1 MIASGP
7 SWTSAQQ
14 NRSVS
19 SLTAPES
26 DIAKAFRL
34 IWHRSASML
43 CKHRSAGSM
52 NPLVYGGR
60 VSGTIYGRI
69 SSSMRD
75 VVMLTGFPAW
85 IPHGSQPR
93 LRRLIP
99 PLSVMMT
106 LICSAERDLGRMDE
120 ISQYERE
127 RGLVILAPHH
137 AGQVAVNCGRSRG
150 DHMKLSRRRPMIIKR
165 GATIRTA
172 SAAY

>member
-1 MIASGP
+1 
-7 SWTSAQQ
+7 
-14 NRSVS
+14 
-19 SLTAPES
+19 
-26 DIAKAFRL
+26 
-34 IWHRSASML
+34 
-43 CKHRSAGSM
+43 
-52 NPLVYGGR
+52 
-60 VSGTIYGRI
+60 
-69 SSSMRD
+69 
-75 VVMLTGFPAW
+75 MLTGFPAW

-99 PLSVMMT
+99 PLSVMVT

-150 DHMKLSRRRPMIIKR
+150 DHMKLSRRQPMIIKP

-172 SAAY
+172 SAANRRPPVWTIERGKS